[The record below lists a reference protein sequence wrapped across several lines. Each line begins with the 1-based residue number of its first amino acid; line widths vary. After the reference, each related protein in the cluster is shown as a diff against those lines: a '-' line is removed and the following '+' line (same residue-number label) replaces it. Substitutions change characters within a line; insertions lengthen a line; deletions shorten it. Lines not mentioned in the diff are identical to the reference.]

1 MTMPEPRLIPG
12 ELLARLARFG
22 RVYLLDSVTSTN
34 DHAFSLADRRE
45 PAIVLAERQTAGR
58 GRFRRAWYSDPDSLT
73 FSLLLF
79 FDDPEDPALRQLTQ
93 LVALSICRAIET
105 RAGLK
110 PGIRWPNDIMLNEGK
125 VCGILCEQR
134 KDAVAVGCGLNVNQ
148 PGFPEELGLPDAVS
162 LRMVAGREFERL
174 ELLDSLLAEFHRALN
189 EARTDRLPALL
200 ADIRGRSA
208 ILHRRA
214 EIRTLFRRHI
224 GTVVDIDSEG
234 RAVLRTDS
242 GRLVVVN
249 SGQVRSIRCS

>member
-1 MTMPEPRLIPG
+1 
-12 ELLARLARFG
+12 
-22 RVYLLDSVTSTN
+22 VYLLDAVTSTN
-34 DHAFSLADRRE
+34 DHAFSLADRHE

-58 GRFRRAWYSDPDSLT
+58 GRFRRHWHSDSDSLT

-93 LVALSICRAIET
+93 LVALSVCRAIDSRT
-105 RAGLK
+105 GLK
-110 PGIRWPNDIMLNEGK
+110 AAIRWPNDIMLGEGK
-125 VCGILCEQR
+125 VCGILCEMR

-148 PGFPEELGLPDAVS
+148 AGFAEELELPEAIS
-162 LRMVAGREFERL
+162 LRMAAGRKFEQL
-174 ELLDSLLAEFHRALN
+174 ELLDALLTEFHRVIE

-200 ADIRGRSA
+200 AEIRSRSA

-234 RAVLRTDS
+234 RAVLRNDS

-249 SGQVRSIRCS
+249 SGQVRSVRCS